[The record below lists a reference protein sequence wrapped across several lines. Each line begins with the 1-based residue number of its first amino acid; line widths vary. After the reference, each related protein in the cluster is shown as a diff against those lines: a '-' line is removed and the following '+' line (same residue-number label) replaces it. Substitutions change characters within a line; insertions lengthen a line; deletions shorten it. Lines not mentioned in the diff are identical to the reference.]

1 MRAIVSRLVKKA
13 LSYSSSSRAGGK
25 RDVAVEDFEELYGK
39 WEPKLYRAAMAQ
51 TDRHFAALVG
61 GPRWD
66 DPYTTG

>member
-1 MRAIVSRLVKKA
+1 MGTYRTSRL
-13 LSYSSSSRAGGK
+13 LNGCRNM
-25 RDVAVEDFEELYGK
+25 DDEDFEELYGK